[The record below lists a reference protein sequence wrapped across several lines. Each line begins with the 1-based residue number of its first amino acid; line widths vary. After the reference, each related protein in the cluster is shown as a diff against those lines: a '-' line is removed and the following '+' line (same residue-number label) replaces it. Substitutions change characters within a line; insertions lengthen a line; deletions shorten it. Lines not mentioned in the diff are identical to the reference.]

1 MNKSNRNKKQ
11 IRKIKNMNNKTDII
25 IIRNDI
31 KTIKYDWNDVLFKSF
46 NIRKM
51 SLLNIPNMGV
61 WIFPPLLDK

>member
-31 KTIKYDWNDVLFKSF
+31 KTIKYD
-46 NIRKM
+46 
-51 SLLNIPNMGV
+51 
-61 WIFPPLLDK
+61 